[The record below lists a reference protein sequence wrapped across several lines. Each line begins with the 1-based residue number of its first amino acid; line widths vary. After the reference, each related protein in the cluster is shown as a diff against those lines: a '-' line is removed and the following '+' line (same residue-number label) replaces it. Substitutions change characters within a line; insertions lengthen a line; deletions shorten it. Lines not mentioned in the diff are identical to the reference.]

1 MAKITSISGIDRV
14 LRNLKKSRGTIGASV
29 SRGLKRGGLLL
40 QRESMKI
47 VPVDKN
53 ILRSGAFTR
62 NVGGEGF
69 DTDII
74 VGYQAEYA
82 VFVHE
87 DEEARHRPG
96 KQAKYLE
103 APARQF
109 RPEILKII
117 AEEGSKI

>member
-1 MAKITSISGIDRV
+1 MALLTTISGIDIV
-14 LRNLKKSRGTIGASV
+14 LRNLKKSRGTIGTSV
-29 SRGLKRGGLLL
+29 AKGLKRGALLL

-47 VPVDKN
+47 VPVDTN
-53 ILRSGAFTR
+53 ILRAGAFNR
-62 NVGGEGF
+62 NIGGEGF
-69 DTDII
+69 DTDMM

-82 VFVHE
+82 VYVHE
-87 DEEARHRPG
+87 DLEARHKTG

-109 RPEILKII
+109 RPDILKII